1 MPFSRRSLVGVPT
14 GRNIQPLTGAVVRA
28 VTEGCTE
35 LGFSDDSPVLVIG
48 RDTNLAARLIERGFH
63 VACAVIPEASAPPRS
78 ADGERPQ
85 APRPASVCVL
95 DDLLGFVD
103 DPPALLKCAFD
114 GLAPG
119 GLLVA
124 TLGHRRDHD
133 RPDPEVAS
141 PETARETTS
150 RRRQHLQT
158 LLFREGFVSPRWRK
172 LRGPGLLVTARRGNL
187 APPYSRPQRLSV
199 IVPVYDESATFPKV
213 MADLLAKEIPGVEID
228 VIVVESNSTD
238 GTRVLALGYAGHPRV
253 ELVLEERARG
263 KGHAVRTGLT
273 HAAGDFILIQDADLE
288 YDMDDYEALLA
299 PLRFFETGFVLGV
312 RAPTQGAIWGIR
324 RFSSG
329 PRLSGLMNVGSFIF
343 RAMFNLVYWQRL
355 QDPFTMAKVFR
366 RDCVQGMKLECNRF
380 DFDWE
385 LLAKLLRAGCTPVEV
400 PIYYRSRSFEEGKK
414 IRIFRDSIT
423 WIVACFRYRF
433 ARFEI

>member
-1 MPFSRRSLVGVPT
+1 MPLSRRSPVGVST
-14 GRNIQPLTGAVVRA
+14 GRNIQPLIGAAVRA
-28 VTEGCTE
+28 VTDGFAE
-35 LGFSDDSPVLVIG
+35 LGFSGDSPVLAIG
-48 RDTNLAARLIERGFH
+48 RDTTVAARLGEQGFH
-63 VACAVIPEASAPPRS
+63 VASTVIPDAAAPPRS
-78 ADGERPQ
+78 GDGERPH
-85 APRPASVCVL
+85 APRPASICVL
-95 DDLLGFVD
+95 DDVLGSAD
-103 DPPALLKCAFD
+103 DLSALLKAAYD
-114 GLAPG
+114 GIAPG

-124 TLGHRRDHD
+124 TLGHRRDHH

-141 PETARETTS
+141 PETPRERTS
-150 RRRQHLQT
+150 LPRQHLQT
-158 LLFREGFVSPRWRK
+158 LLFREGFVSPRWRE
-172 LRGPGLLVTARRGNL
+172 LPGPGLLVTARRGDL

-199 IVPVYDESATFPKV
+199 IVPVYDEAATFPKM

-238 GTRVLALGYAGHPRV
+238 GTQELALGYADHPRV
-253 ELVLEERARG
+253 ELILEERARG

-273 HAAGDFILIQDADLE
+273 HAEGDFILIQDADLE

-299 PLRFFETGFVLGV
+299 PLRSFETGFVLGV

-324 RFSSG
+324 RFSSA
-329 PRLSGLMNVGSFIF
+329 PRLSRLMNAGSFIF
-343 RAMFNLVYWQRL
+343 RTMFNLVYRQRL
-355 QDPFTMAKVFR
+355 RDPFTMAKVFR
-366 RDCVQGMKLECNRF
+366 RDCVHGMKLECNRF

>member
-1 MPFSRRSLVGVPT
+1 MPFSRRSPVGVPT
-14 GRNIQPLTGAVVRA
+14 GRNIQPLIGAAVRA
-28 VTEGCTE
+28 VTDGFTE
-35 LGFSDDSPVLVIG
+35 LGFSDDSPVLAIG
-48 RDTNLAARLIERGFH
+48 RDTTVAARLGEQGFH
-63 VACAVIPEASAPPRS
+63 VACTVIPDETPRPRS
-78 ADGERPQ
+78 GDGERQQ

-95 DDLLGFVD
+95 DDLLGFAD
-103 DPPALLKCAFD
+103 DPSALLKAAYD

-124 TLGHRRDHD
+124 TLGHRRGHD

-141 PETARETTS
+141 PETPREKTS
-150 RRRQHLQT
+150 LRRQHLQT

-172 LRGPGLLVTARRGNL
+172 LPGPDLLVTARRGNL

-199 IVPVYDESATFPKV
+199 IVPVYDEAATFPKM

-228 VIVVESNSTD
+228 VIVIESNSTD
-238 GTRVLALGYAGHPRV
+238 GTRDLALGYAGHPRV

-273 HAAGDFILIQDADLE
+273 HAEGDFILIQDADLE

-299 PLRFFETGFVLGV
+299 PLRSFATGFVLGV

-329 PRLSGLMNVGSFIF
+329 PRLSRLMNVGNFIF

-355 QDPFTMAKVFR
+355 RDPFTMAKVFR
-366 RDCVQGMKLECNRF
+366 RDCVHGMKLECNRF

-433 ARFEI
+433 VRFEI

>member
-1 MPFSRRSLVGVPT
+1 MPLSRRSPVGVST
-14 GRNIQPLTGAVVRA
+14 GRNIQPLIGAAVRA
-28 VTEGCTE
+28 VTDGFAE
-35 LGFSDDSPVLVIG
+35 LGFSGDSPVLAIG
-48 RDTNLAARLIERGFH
+48 RDTTVAARLGEQGFH
-63 VACAVIPEASAPPRS
+63 VASTVIPDAAAPPRS
-78 ADGERPQ
+78 GDGERPH
-85 APRPASVCVL
+85 APRPASICVL
-95 DDLLGFVD
+95 DDVLGSAD
-103 DPPALLKCAFD
+103 DLSALLKAAYD
-114 GLAPG
+114 GIAPG

-124 TLGHRRDHD
+124 TLGHRRDHH

-141 PETARETTS
+141 PETPRERTS
-150 RRRQHLQT
+150 LPRQHLQT
-158 LLFREGFVSPRWRK
+158 LLFREGFVSPRWRE
-172 LRGPGLLVTARRGNL
+172 LPGPGLLVTARRGDL

-199 IVPVYDESATFPKV
+199 IVPVYDEAATFPKM

-238 GTRVLALGYAGHPRV
+238 GTQELALGYADHPRV
-253 ELVLEERARG
+253 ELILEERARG

-273 HAAGDFILIQDADLE
+273 HAQGDFILIQDADLE

-299 PLRFFETGFVLGV
+299 PLRSFETGFVLGV

-324 RFSSG
+324 RFSSA
-329 PRLSGLMNVGSFIF
+329 PRLSRLMNAGSFIF
-343 RAMFNLVYWQRL
+343 RTMFNLVYRQRL
-355 QDPFTMAKVFR
+355 RDPFTMAKVFR
-366 RDCVQGMKLECNRF
+366 RDCVHGMKLQCNRF

>member
-1 MPFSRRSLVGVPT
+1 MPFSRRSPVGVST
-14 GRNIQPLTGAVVRA
+14 GRNIQPLINAALRA
-28 VTEGCTE
+28 VTEGFAE
-35 LGFSDDSPVLVIG
+35 LGFSDDSPVLAIG
-48 RDTNLAARLIERGFH
+48 RDTNLVGRLGEQGFH
-63 VACAVIPEASAPPRS
+63 VASAVIPDAAAPPRTG
-78 ADGERPQ
+78 DGEHSQ

-103 DPPALLKCAFD
+103 DPSALLKAAYD
-114 GLAPG
+114 RLAPG

-124 TLGHRRDHD
+124 TLGRRGDHG
-133 RPDPEVAS
+133 RPDPEATS
-141 PETARETTS
+141 PETARETTP

-172 LRGPGLLVTARRGNL
+172 LRGSDLLVTARRGDL
-187 APPYSRPQRLSV
+187 APPYARPQRLSV
-199 IVPVYDESATFPKV
+199 IVPVYDEAATFPKM

-238 GTRVLALGYAGHPRV
+238 GTRDLALGYAGLPRI

-273 HAAGDFILIQDADLE
+273 HAQGDFILIQDADLE
-288 YDMDDYEALLA
+288 YDMNDYEALLA
-299 PLRFFETGFVLGV
+299 PLRSFATGFVLGV
-312 RAPTQGAIWGIR
+312 RAPTQGAVWGIR

-343 RAMFNLVYWQRL
+343 RAMFNLVYRQRL
-355 QDPFTMAKVFR
+355 RDPFTMAKVFR
-366 RDCVQGMKLECNRF
+366 RDCVAGMKLECNRF

-414 IRIFRDSIT
+414 ILIFRDSLT

-433 ARFEI
+433 ARFES

>member
-1 MPFSRRSLVGVPT
+1 MPLSRRSPVGVST
-14 GRNIQPLTGAVVRA
+14 GRNIQPLIGAAVRA
-28 VTEGCTE
+28 VTDGFAE
-35 LGFSDDSPVLVIG
+35 LGFSGDSPVLAIG
-48 RDTNLAARLIERGFH
+48 RDTTVAARLGEQGFH
-63 VACAVIPEASAPPRS
+63 VASTVIPDAAAPPRS
-78 ADGERPQ
+78 GDGERPH
-85 APRPASVCVL
+85 APRPASICVL
-95 DDLLGFVD
+95 DDVLGSAD
-103 DPPALLKCAFD
+103 DLSALLKAAYD
-114 GLAPG
+114 GIAPG

-124 TLGHRRDHD
+124 TLGHRRDHH

-141 PETARETTS
+141 PETPRERTS
-150 RRRQHLQT
+150 LPRQHLQT
-158 LLFREGFVSPRWRK
+158 LLFREGFVSPRWRE
-172 LRGPGLLVTARRGNL
+172 LPGPGLLVTARRGDL

-199 IVPVYDESATFPKV
+199 IVPVYDEAATFPKM

-238 GTRVLALGYAGHPRV
+238 GTQELALGYADHPRV
-253 ELVLEERARG
+253 ELILEERARG

-273 HAAGDFILIQDADLE
+273 HAQGDFILIQDADLE

-299 PLRFFETGFVLGV
+299 PLRSFETGFVLGV

-324 RFSSG
+324 RFSSA
-329 PRLSGLMNVGSFIF
+329 PRLSRLMNAGSFIF
-343 RAMFNLVYWQRL
+343 RTMFNLVYRQRL
-355 QDPFTMAKVFR
+355 RDPFTMAKVFR

>member
-1 MPFSRRSLVGVPT
+1 
-14 GRNIQPLTGAVVRA
+14 
-28 VTEGCTE
+28 
-35 LGFSDDSPVLVIG
+35 
-48 RDTNLAARLIERGFH
+48 
-63 VACAVIPEASAPPRS
+63 
-78 ADGERPQ
+78 
-85 APRPASVCVL
+85 VL
-95 DDLLGFVD
+95 DDVLGSAD
-103 DPPALLKCAFD
+103 DPSALLKAAYD
-114 GLAPG
+114 GIAPG

-124 TLGHRRDHD
+124 TLGHRRDHH

-141 PETARETTS
+141 PETPRERTS
-150 RRRQHLQT
+150 LPRQHLQT
-158 LLFREGFVSPRWRK
+158 LLFREGFVSPRWRE
-172 LRGPGLLVTARRGNL
+172 LPGPGLLVTARRGDL

-199 IVPVYDESATFPKV
+199 IVPVYDEAATFPKM

-238 GTRVLALGYAGHPRV
+238 GTQELALGYADHPRV
-253 ELVLEERARG
+253 ELILEERARG

-273 HAAGDFILIQDADLE
+273 HAQGDFILIQDADLE

-299 PLRFFETGFVLGV
+299 PLRSFETGFVLGV

-324 RFSSG
+324 RFSSA
-329 PRLSGLMNVGSFIF
+329 PRLSRLMNAGSFIF
-343 RAMFNLVYWQRL
+343 RTMFNLVYRQRL
-355 QDPFTMAKVFR
+355 RDPFTMAKVFR
-366 RDCVQGMKLECNRF
+366 RDCVHGMKLQCNRF

>member
-1 MPFSRRSLVGVPT
+1 MPLSRRSPVGVST
-14 GRNIQPLTGAVVRA
+14 GRNIQPLIGAAVRA
-28 VTEGCTE
+28 VTDGFAE
-35 LGFSDDSPVLVIG
+35 LGFSGDSPVLAIG
-48 RDTNLAARLIERGFH
+48 RDTTVAARLGEQGFH
-63 VACAVIPEASAPPRS
+63 VASTVIPDAAAPPRS
-78 ADGERPQ
+78 GDGERPH

-95 DDLLGFVD
+95 DDVLGSAD
-103 DPPALLKCAFD
+103 DPSALLKAAYD
-114 GLAPG
+114 GIAPG

-124 TLGHRRDHD
+124 TLGHRRDHH

-141 PETARETTS
+141 PETPRERTS
-150 RRRQHLQT
+150 LPRQHLQT
-158 LLFREGFVSPRWRK
+158 LLFREGFVSPRWRE
-172 LRGPGLLVTARRGNL
+172 LPGPGLLVTARRGDL

-199 IVPVYDESATFPKV
+199 IVPVYDEAATFPKM

-238 GTRVLALGYAGHPRV
+238 GTQELALGYADHPRV
-253 ELVLEERARG
+253 ELILEERARG

-273 HAAGDFILIQDADLE
+273 HAQGDFILIQDADLE

-299 PLRFFETGFVLGV
+299 PLRSFETGFVLGV

-324 RFSSG
+324 RFSSA
-329 PRLSGLMNVGSFIF
+329 PRLSRLMNAGSFIF
-343 RAMFNLVYWQRL
+343 RTMFNLVYRQRL
-355 QDPFTMAKVFR
+355 RDPFTMAKVFR